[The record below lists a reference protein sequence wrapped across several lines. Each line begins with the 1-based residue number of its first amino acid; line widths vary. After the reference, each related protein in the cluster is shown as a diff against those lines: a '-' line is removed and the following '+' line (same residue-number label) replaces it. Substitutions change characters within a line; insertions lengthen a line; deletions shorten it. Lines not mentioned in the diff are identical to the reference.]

1 MVIFHSYVSLPEGIL
16 SEVLLLNTIASVT
29 NVEETAVFFGILH
42 VFYTLHRHAS
52 CYIWGGLGWGKNV
65 SVRYVIKAG
74 TLTLDICWDN

>member
-16 SEVLLLNTIASVT
+16 PEGILLNAIASVT
-29 NVEETAVFFGILH
+29 NVEETTLFFAYCMSLTRFTDI
-42 VFYTLHRHAS
+42 RHA
-52 CYIWGGLGWGKNV
+52 NA